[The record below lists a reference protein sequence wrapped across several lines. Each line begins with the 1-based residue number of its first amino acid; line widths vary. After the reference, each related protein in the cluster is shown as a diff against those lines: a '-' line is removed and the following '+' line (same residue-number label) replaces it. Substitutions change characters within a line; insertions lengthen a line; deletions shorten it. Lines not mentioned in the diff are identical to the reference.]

1 MNNRFE
7 LPVMVSAKDLQAMGF
22 GRGMAYRLLRGDIIP
37 VVTVGTRRFIRQ
49 SVLLEWIE
57 VQEKSSA
64 GKAVISDETSPDNG
78 GDIHECQGLLSDIRT
93 DEIGGI

>member
-49 SVLLEWIE
+49 NVLLEWISA
-57 VQEKSSA
+57 QENKNTKTDIDDTNVPNNES
-64 GKAVISDETSPDNG
+64 GVI
-78 GDIHECQGLLSDIRT
+78 I
-93 DEIGGI
+93 

>member
-49 SVLLEWIE
+49 NVLLEWISAQENKNTKTDIDDTNVPNNESE
-57 VQEKSSA
+57 VT
-64 GKAVISDETSPDNG
+64 I
-78 GDIHECQGLLSDIRT
+78 
-93 DEIGGI
+93 

>member
-49 SVLLEWIE
+49 SVLLEWITAQENKNYRPDTNVPHNESE
-57 VQEKSSA
+57 V
-64 GKAVISDETSPDNG
+64 I
-78 GDIHECQGLLSDIRT
+78 I
-93 DEIGGI
+93 